1 MGQIFMPDKPAK
13 PYRIPRARIGL
24 NVTTQIILA
33 AIIVFLVNY
42 LGFERFGRWDL
53 SRNRKYT
60 LSPLTR
66 HVLGS
71 LKKELKV
78 YVFLSPN
85 GNQSAGGELFGD
97 IEALLKEY
105 EYAGK
110 RRVHVE
116 TVDPYRDLT
125 RARELQDKYKFGP
138 NDNQVI
144 LDYDGRQ
151 KSIPAATMADYGG
164 SGLFEDQTQTVKDFR
179 GEQVL
184 TSALIQL
191 VEERPTKIAVITG
204 HGEPVVSEDA
214 DLSRFRSALEHQNFV
229 IQDLSL
235 EGLAKIPNDLVAVIV
250 AGPQYDL
257 NEQET
262 NLLRHYWDDG
272 GRLLVLLNGR
282 AKTPVLDNFLN
293 QLGVEPA
300 IDLIVTTVK
309 TGIEEESITLDVY
322 GHFLNATPFLKPMAD
337 AVGFLPGGTRSIEV
351 NESKLKALGIR
362 ATKALVPAIDT
373 YWGEKD
379 DFLANNADPA
389 FHAGVDLKPPLVVG
403 WALEKGAV
411 EDQSI
416 QVRSSSRMV
425 VLGNADFIRDES
437 LTRSAPDTNF
447 LLLGMNW
454 LTDRQTLL
462 AIPPKENPIY
472 MLDLRPGQ
480 MKEIVLI
487 VVGGIPMLA
496 AFLGI
501 FVWAARRR

>member
-1 MGQIFMPDKPAK
+1 MSEKRAK
-13 PYRIPRARIGL
+13 PYRIPRARIAL
-24 NVTTQIILA
+24 NVATQIILA
-33 AIIVFLVNY
+33 AIIVFLINY
-42 LGFERFGRWDL
+42 LSFERFARWDL

-66 HVLGS
+66 NVLGS

-78 YVFLSPN
+78 YVFFSPN
-85 GNQSAGGELFGD
+85 GNQSAGSELFED
-97 IEALLKEY
+97 IESLLKEY

-116 TVDPYRDLT
+116 TIDPYKDLT

-138 NDNQVI
+138 NENQVI

-151 KSIPAATMADYGG
+151 KSIPAATMADYGD
-164 SGLFEDQTQTVKDFR
+164 SGLFEDQNQTFKNFR

-191 VEERPTKIAVITG
+191 SQEQPAKIAVITG
-204 HGEPVVSEDA
+204 HGEPVVNEDA
-214 DLSRFRSALEHQNFV
+214 DLSRFRSALEHQNV
-229 IQDLSL
+229 VMQGLSL
-235 EGLAKIPNDLVAVIV
+235 QGLAKIPNDFVAVVV

-257 NEQET
+257 NEQES
-262 NLLRHYWDDG
+262 NVLRHYWDDG
-272 GRLLVLLNGR
+272 GRLFILLNGR
-282 AKTPVLDNFLN
+282 AKTPLLDSFLN
-293 QLGVEPA
+293 QLGIVPA

-309 TGIEEESITLDVY
+309 TGIEEESVTLDVY
-322 GHFLNATPFLKPMAD
+322 SHFLNSTPFLKPMVD
-337 AVGFLPGGTRSIEV
+337 AIGFLPGGTRSIEV
-351 NESKLKALGIR
+351 DESKLKALGIH

-389 FHAGVDLKPPLVVG
+389 FHPGVDLKPPLVVG

-411 EDQSI
+411 EDQTI

-437 LTRSAPDTNF
+437 LTRSAPNTNF
-447 LLLGMNW
+447 LLLCINW

-462 AIPPKENPIY
+462 AIPPKESPIY
-472 MLDLRPGQ
+472 LLDLRPAQ
-480 MKEIVLI
+480 MNEIILI
-487 VVGGIPMLA
+487 VVGGIPLLA
-496 AFLGI
+496 ALLGV
-501 FVWAARRR
+501 FVWVARRR